1 MVGPFSYNFNWEAEV
16 SKERTSNNCEAKSPF
31 CLVLVCQLYVDR
43 TRPLIRF
50 NKVIDLLRC
59 CRQGVVEPSCSPIP
73 PFYDASGSE
82 SLRLRIGMGCRGL
95 FNRRTHRRKKDAPG
109 FTTSQMHLTCVW
121 DGSRSCAASST
132 SWHLNISIFMNLRS
146 SHLLYFTTRR
156 NCTKRSSLAD
166 TLKGLV
172 KCPHTKWPPVQSGL
186 VENRR
191 SLPGSRGLHAW
202 TADN

>member
-1 MVGPFSYNFNWEAEV
+1 MVPNLFVNNLSQKEIGYSMDGPFFLQYLQLRCGRQQRVW
-16 SKERTSNNCEAKSPF
+16 TSNNCEAKSPF

-50 NKVIDLLRC
+50 NKVIDLLRR

-82 SLRLRIGMGCRGL
+82 SLRLRIGMGRRGL

-121 DGSRSCAASST
+121 DGSRSCVASST

-146 SHLLYFTTRR
+146 AHLLYFITTYQEGIV
-156 NCTKRSSLAD
+156 KSSL
-166 TLKGLV
+166 L
-172 KCPHTKWPPVQSGL
+172 WSQIQ
-186 VENRR
+186 
-191 SLPGSRGLHAW
+191 
-202 TADN
+202 